1 MTIGTQ
7 FHAPHPRHPLAIAG
21 VALIATA
28 ALFALFVVML
38 DQGQLLSPAMGEVA
52 RTANYVHEFTHDA
65 RHLLGAPCH

>member
-7 FHAPHPRHPLAIAG
+7 FPAPQPRHPLAITG
-21 VALIATA
+21 VALVATA
-28 ALFALFVVML
+28 ALVALFVVLL
-38 DQGQLLSPAMGEVA
+38 DQGQLLSPVLGEVA